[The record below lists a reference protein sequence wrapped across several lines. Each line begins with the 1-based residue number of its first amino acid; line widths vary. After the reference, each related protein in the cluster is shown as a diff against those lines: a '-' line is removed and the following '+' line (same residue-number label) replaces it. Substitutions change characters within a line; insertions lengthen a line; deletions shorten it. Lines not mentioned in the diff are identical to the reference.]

1 MCNHQDLQSD
11 FSFPS
16 GGNQNIEE
24 AGRISYNVTSM
35 FFLLL
40 TWILDVFF
48 VTTCK
53 VVVRVV
59 GVFVS

>member
-1 MCNHQDLQSD
+1 MCNHQDLQSE
-11 FSFPS
+11 FSFPRA
-16 GGNQNIEE
+16 NQNIEE
-24 AGRISYNVTSM
+24 TERILFNVTSI

-48 VTTCK
+48 VTPCK